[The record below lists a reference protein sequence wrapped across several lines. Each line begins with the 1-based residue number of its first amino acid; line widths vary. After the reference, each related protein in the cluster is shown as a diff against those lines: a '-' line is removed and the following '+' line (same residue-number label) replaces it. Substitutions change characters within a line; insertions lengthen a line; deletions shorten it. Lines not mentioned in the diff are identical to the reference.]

1 MSLKPFV
8 YLNMLRFT
16 LFIFFRERLRPRE
29 LALDVAERPDL
40 ADLDRDLRDLIDL
53 ALFTDLLLD
62 LDRAEP
68 LRLALL

>member
-16 LFIFFRERLRPRE
+16 LFIFFREWLRPRE
-29 LALDVAERPDL
+29 LTIEVAERPDL
-40 ADLDRDLRDLIDL
+40 ADLERDLRLLTDL
-53 ALFTDLLLD
+53 ALVTDLLLD

-68 LRLALL
+68 